1 MGMHN
6 AVYSSELLKTGV
18 DTSPSIITLDKY
30 QSDIDQAHVDDAAGH
45 IILGKDDSPLKNPL
59 YPKVDCSEL

>member
-30 QSDIDQAHVDDAAGH
+30 QSDIDQAHGDDAAEH
-45 IILGKDDSPLKNPL
+45 RTPGKDGSPLRNRL
-59 YPKVDCSEL
+59 YPKVDYSEL